1 MSSRPELR
9 LPSPSAVFDND
20 GGDGLLFAPHR
31 ALITTTSDFASSHL
45 SSMTKKRL
53 NVSNDGRP
61 SPATLND
68 GATYPVAGSSTCII
82 TSNVARSSSKSIGTS
97 IEKRKVPSSKKE
109 AVNPKSV
116 QYDIAG
122 KSRATGDVKLRK
134 SVKTESSELDPFA
147 HAGQTSSSQFDSS
160 SSRKRRRPQDTDNT
174 VTAPRLGRMKQE
186 HGIEDQWDGDASFE
200 ACQTQLR
207 QQSDTVVRQQMQ
219 MDMKANQ
226 RQPHRGKRHSLDIPD
241 KTTLKTSQ
249 PANASS
255 GKQTK
260 KAKID
265 PMYKR
270 PARERTHCPKA
281 VMDRLDR
288 AMSQR
293 MLMIELVPCANA
305 PNQVDDFKVLGSTGN
320 VYTVTIGNFPSC
332 DCPDY
337 MKGNSPCK
345 HIIFVFLK
353 VLKVPEHSSVW
364 YQKGLTPAEV
374 QWVFQQAPPAPSG
387 SVAVHSSVRNAYLR
401 AAGILPEQATSTSG
415 DNGQFNGKRIDA
427 IGEDCPICY
436 EEMTQQD
443 DVDNKLV
450 YDDSLGG
457 CGRPSHAECFKI
469 WAATAKKNGR
479 VTCVWCRNEWP
490 TGTAGG
496 KGKGKMNEPSYDSMG
511 YLNMASIAGLRRTRD
526 TSTYHRGWRY
536 RNDDSEED

>member
-1 MSSRPELR
+1 MR
-9 LPSPSAVFDND
+9 
-20 GGDGLLFAPHR
+20 
-31 ALITTTSDFASSHL
+31 
-45 SSMTKKRL
+45 
-53 NVSNDGRP
+53 
-61 SPATLND
+61 
-68 GATYPVAGSSTCII
+68 
-82 TSNVARSSSKSIGTS
+82 
-97 IEKRKVPSSKKE
+97 
-109 AVNPKSV
+109 
-116 QYDIAG
+116 
-122 KSRATGDVKLRK
+122 DVKMRK
-134 SVKTESSELDPFA
+134 SVKRESSELDPFA
-147 HAGQTSSSQFDSS
+147 HAGQTSSSQVDSS
-160 SSRKRRRPQDTDNT
+160 SARKRRRPHDTDNT
-174 VTAPRLGRMKQE
+174 VESPRLGRMKQE
-186 HGIEDQWDGDASFE
+186 HGGEDQWDGDASFE
-200 ACQTQLR
+200 ACQAQLR
-207 QQSDTVVRQQMQ
+207 KQSDKIVRQQMQ
-219 MDMKANQ
+219 MDMKANPQ
-226 RQPHRGKRHSLDIPD
+226 QLHQKKRHSLDIPE
-241 KTTLKTSQ
+241 KTTLKPSQ

-255 GKQTK
+255 GKRSK

-270 PARERTHCPKA
+270 PARERTHCPKT

-293 MLMIELVPCANA
+293 MFMIERVPCANA

-332 DCPDY
+332 DCPDCI
-337 MKGNSPCK
+337 KGNSPCK

-387 SVAVHSSVRNAYLR
+387 SVAVHSSVRNAYLC
-401 AAGILPEQATSTSG
+401 ATGILPEQATSTSG
-415 DNGQFNGKRIDA
+415 DNEQFNGKRIEA

-443 DVDNKLV
+443 DVNNKLI

-457 CGRPSHAECFKI
+457 CGRPSHAECFKM
-469 WAATAKKNGR
+469 WAATTKKNGQHI
-479 VTCVWCRNEWP
+479 TCVWCRNEWP

-496 KGKGKMNEPSYDSMG
+496 KGKGKMKEPSYDSMG
-511 YLNMASIAGLRRTRD
+511 YLNMASIAGMRRTRD

>member
-1 MSSRPELR
+1 MPSRPELR

-20 GGDGLLFAPHR
+20 GGDGLLFDPHR
-31 ALITTTSDFASSHL
+31 APITTTSDFASSHV

-61 SPATLND
+61 APATLSD
-68 GATYPVAGSSTCII
+68 GETYPVAGSSTCTI
-82 TSNVARSSSKSIGTS
+82 TSNVARSSSKSFGTS
-97 IEKRKVPSSKKE
+97 IERRKVPSSKKE

-122 KSRATGDVKLRK
+122 KSRATRDVKLRK
-134 SVKTESSELDPFA
+134 FVKTESSELDPFA
-147 HAGQTSSSQFDSS
+147 HAGQTSSSQVDSS
-160 SSRKRRRPQDTDNT
+160 SSRKRRRPHDTDNA
-174 VTAPRLGRMKQE
+174 VRAPRLGRMKQE
-186 HGIEDQWDGDASFE
+186 HGIEDPWDGDASFE
-200 ACQTQLR
+200 ACQAQLR
-207 QQSDTVVRQQMQ
+207 QQSDTGVRQEMQ
-219 MDMKANQ
+219 MDMKANLQ
-226 RQPHRGKRHSLDIPD
+226 QPHQEKHHSLDTPN

-249 PANASS
+249 PATSS
-255 GKQTK
+255 GKRTK
-260 KAKID
+260 KATID

-270 PARERTHCPKA
+270 PARERTHCPKT

-293 MLMIELVPCANA
+293 MFMIERVSYANA

-332 DCPDY
+332 DCPDCL
-337 MKGNSPCK
+337 KGNSPCK

-387 SVAVHSSVRNAYLR
+387 SVAVHSSVRNAYLH
-401 AAGILPEQATSTSG
+401 ATGILPEQATSTSD
-415 DNGQFNGKRIDA
+415 DNEQFSGKRIEA

-443 DVDNKLV
+443 DVNKKLV

-457 CGRPSHAECFKI
+457 CGRPSHAECFKM
-469 WAATAKKNGR
+469 WAATAKKNGQR

-490 TGTAGG
+490 TGTTGG
-496 KGKGKMNEPSYDSMG
+496 KGKGKMKEPSYDSMG